1 MTQKEIAKLKRDK
14 KKVQGKIKKVSIYTE
29 IDNYLFNNTEI
40 SSDGLNNK
48 TQLRSAITYLFES
61 FMLLPK
67 ISIHL
72 DTHLNKKVENLLTH
86 ELLDIL
92 DFYKLIIKEHN
103 IKRFQLYKCFPNRK
117 YGQDINTIKN
127 KLGITSSEAKA
138 YLINRKR
145 INPKELESVLS
156 NKALVLDT
164 DLNNEILKA
173 IEIDKKKVEIE
184 LNNPHEEIP
193 LETESEVGGDNAP
206 VPNPVKTQ
214 KDTYHNDKFLPYL
227 NQDIITDLSLS
238 LFDIRILK
246 NENKFLYIF
255 IDKYNRKR
263 YFKDNFKAEFFIS
276 KKTGVINNSYIEPNS
291 EEYIKYI
298 VTNYLDLNKIRYLLE
313 QDYKK
318 TILFQN

>member
-184 LNNPHEEIP
+184 LNNSHEEIP

>member
-193 LETESEVGGDNAP
+193 LETESEVEGDNAP